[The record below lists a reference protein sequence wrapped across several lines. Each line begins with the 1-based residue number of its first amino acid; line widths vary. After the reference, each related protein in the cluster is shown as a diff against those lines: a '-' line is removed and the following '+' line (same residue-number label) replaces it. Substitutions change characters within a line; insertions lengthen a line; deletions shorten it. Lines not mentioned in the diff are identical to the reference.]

1 MIKPATYVKQCSL
14 VELIATGEQEPLYF
28 VSHWWGESVF
38 DFIQCITRHSIDRK
52 LGMRAPYWVC
62 AYANNQWKLDEEIA
76 VNLEETSFRKAM
88 ALSRG
93 TVTVLD
99 QGGET
104 YKRVWCCFEVRST
117 FSPIPMSI

>member
-1 MIKPATYVKQCSL
+1 MT
-14 VELIATGEQEPLYF
+14 
-28 VSHWWGESVF
+28 
-38 DFIQCITRHSIDRK
+38 
-52 LGMRAPYWVC
+52 APYWVC

-104 YKRVWCCFEVRST
+104 
-117 FSPIPMSI
+117 

>member
-1 MIKPATYVKQCSL
+1 MRCCRT
-14 VELIATGEQEPLYF
+14 PL
-28 VSHWWGESVF
+28 
-38 DFIQCITRHSIDRK
+38 
-52 LGMRAPYWVC
+52 LMRCPPLPLA
-62 AYANNQWKLDEEIA
+62 ANNQWKLDEEIA

-104 YKRVWCCFEVRST
+104 YMTCRPLGARRQARPQRNRRGGRQGDRRRAQGLSAVYAEVRLSLIHISEPT
-117 FSPIPMSI
+117 RPY